1 MPTMTDQPNATYLD
15 EALGLTRDIECYN
28 SLSTTVSLHGP
39 DGVEINPTL
48 MATNTATGG
57 KLPTWEE
64 IPEGSKIQWSALTK
78 SDGKAKADRINLE
91 LTVFD
96 MNYVAQNVNKVMNEL
111 TEEETAMLLT
121 DTGKIMDIIYERAT
135 ELTKPELTLK
145 TIWSDTLHT
154 NENGKADGEIIFP
167 PQWPKGAYNLTI
179 HYGYH
184 SQSEKPSSDKA
195 YDFWVEDMG
204 PTIVSMVIAAVIML
218 IPGVNLVGGAYWA
231 FVGAEILADL
241 AIMYV
246 KFQQDMWG
254 IVGQDQYGCD
264 FPYES
269 WMHTYAMGL
278 QTRED
283 LESLQ
288 DDISPMNTQLLT
300 ATESYIETQG
310 MVNSIVTGSVILA
323 LFLMLLAKGKKKRG
337 KTDG

>member
-1 MPTMTDQPNATYLD
+1 MTDQPNATYID
-15 EALGLTRDIECYN
+15 EALGLTRDIDCYN

-39 DGVEINPTL
+39 NGVELNPTII
-48 MATNTATGG
+48 ATNTATGG

-96 MNYVAQNVNKVMNEL
+96 MNYVARNVNAAMNTL
-111 TEEETAMLLT
+111 TEEETDMLLT
-121 DTGKIMDIIYERAT
+121 DTGKVMDIIYERAT
-135 ELTKPELTLK
+135 ELTKPALTMK
-145 TIWSDTLHT
+145 TIWSDTLYT
-154 NENGKADGEIIFP
+154 DDNGNASGEIVFP

-184 SQSEKPSSDKA
+184 SQSEQPDSEKA
-195 YDFWVEDMG
+195 YEFWVEDMG
-204 PTIVSMVIAAVIML
+204 PTIVAFVIGVVISL
-218 IPGVNLVGGAYWA
+218 IPGVNLAGAYYWA
-231 FVGAEILADL
+231 FVGAELLADI

-278 QTRED
+278 QTKED
-283 LESLQ
+283 LEGLQ
-288 DDISPMNTQLLT
+288 NDISPINQELLT
-300 ATESYIETQG
+300 ATESYIESQG
-310 MVNSIVTGSVILA
+310 IIVSILTGSV
-323 LFLMLLAKGKKKRG
+323 LFGLLLIIIAKKKGR
-337 KTDG
+337 KK